1 MTKLIRLPSAALA
14 WAAVLAL
21 SLTAVAAQAA
31 LTVPSAPKMW
41 VADNA
46 NIIAPAAEADLN
58 TKLKALEDT
67 TGRQLVVAT
76 VPSLQGYEIEEYATT
91 LFRAWKIGQK
101 KENDGVLF
109 LIAPNERR
117 VRIEPGYGME
127 GTITDALS
135 SVIIQQRVIP
145 RFKAGD
151 VEGGIVSGTNA
162 LIEQLSLDDGEAR
175 QRVLQAAE
183 RKPQGRGI
191 GIGQILM
198 IMFVL
203 FVLSSIFRGRRR
215 RSAWG
220 AAPIIFGGG
229 SGWGGG
235 GGWSGGGGFGGGGF
249 SGGGGS
255 SGGGGASGSW

>member
-1 MTKLIRLPSAALA
+1 MTQAFRLPGPAMA
-14 WAAVLAL
+14 WAAVLFLFL
-21 SLTAVAAQAA
+21 SVVAAHAA
-31 LTVPSAPKMW
+31 PTFPPAPQMW

-46 NIIAPAAEADLN
+46 NIISPAAEADLN
-58 TKLKALEDT
+58 ARLKALEDK

-76 VPSLQGYEIEEYATT
+76 VPSLQGYEIEEYANP
-91 LFRAWKIGQK
+91 LFRAWKIGEK
-101 KENDGVLF
+101 KENNGLLF
-109 LIAPNERR
+109 LIAPNERKVR
-117 VRIEPGYGME
+117 VEVGYGLE
-127 GTITDALS
+127 GVVTDALS
-135 SVIIQQRVIP
+135 SVILQQRVLP

-151 VEGGIVSGTNA
+151 MEGGIVSGATA
-162 LIEQLSLDDGEAR
+162 LIDQLSVDDGEAR
-175 QRVLQAAE
+175 QRVAQAAQV
-183 RKPQGRGI
+183 KPKGG
-191 GIGQILM
+191 GLGVGQIMM
-198 IMFVL
+198 ILFVL